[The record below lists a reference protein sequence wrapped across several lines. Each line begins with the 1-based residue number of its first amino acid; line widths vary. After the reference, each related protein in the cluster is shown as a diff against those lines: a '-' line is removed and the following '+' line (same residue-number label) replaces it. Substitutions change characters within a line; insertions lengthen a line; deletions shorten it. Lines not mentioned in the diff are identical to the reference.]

1 MLSLTP
7 PAAAHD
13 VGIDPYG
20 YYVAPSGDQYLYR
33 CAVGDNSL
41 FEYSG
46 ILATDSTSISKSGV
60 YCANNYSLNSGSIQA
75 GYILIYWNQGNPENC
90 RSGNVSNVVTD
101 YKVTAAFAFA
111 GAPCGSGTY
120 STTSLHNVYVLGAWR
135 SAILSSG
142 YHNF

>member
-1 MLSLTP
+1 MAQS
-7 PAAAHD
+7 
-13 VGIDPYG
+13 Y
-20 YYVAPSGDQYLYR
+20 DQYLFR

-41 FEYSG
+41 FEFG
-46 ILATDSTSISKSGV
+46 GTLATDSTSISKSGV
-60 YCANNYSLNSGSIQA
+60 YCAYNYNLNAGSIQA

-90 RSGNVSNVVTD
+90 RSGSLSNGFTD
-101 YKVTAAFAFA
+101 YKVTAGFGFA

-135 SAILSSG
+135 GAILSTG